1 MAQKQILRLIVGSA
15 LALPITLSAEGN
27 FFKDKLPSIIQNI
40 GNGFENGEGKEA
52 IEAEAQNYSLKVA
65 NDAIDTAEEN
75 ILNNTN
81 FTYLDFNV
89 GTDVFGI
96 SGSESQ
102 NKMEAMSVYRLYEN
116 ENIFLFNQTSAV
128 NFDSRT
134 TLNVGLGVRHIN
146 DAETLIVGGNS
157 FYDYELDS
165 EHKRLGFGIE
175 FITSVVEL
183 RANQYKAQTGQI
195 NHDGIDETTLDG
207 NDVKLVANMP
217 YFYSS
222 NLFFKHSE
230 FKDGVGYSTKADEW
244 GIKAEVVPNLVLGV
258 AQQKKSGRSAEII
271 ASLNYS
277 IPLGRRSKS
286 EKQKQ
291 DGVWTTKLKPIR
303 ESLYKP
309 VQRENRII
317 KKAIKLGVT
326 VSGY

>member
-1 MAQKQILRLIVGSA
+1 MIKNKTFKVVLASIVILP
-15 LALPITLSAEGN
+15 LALNAEES
-27 FFKDKLPSIIQNI
+27 FFKDKLPSIIKNI

-52 IEAEAQNYSLKVA
+52 VESEAQNYSLKVA

-81 FTYLDFNV
+81 FTYLDLNI

-146 DAETLIVGGNS
+146 EAETFIVGGNS

-175 FITSVVEL
+175 FLTSIVEL
-183 RANQYKAQTGQI
+183 RANQYKAQTGTI
-195 NHDGIDETTLDG
+195 IHDGIDETTLDG

-258 AQQKKSGRSAEII
+258 AQQKKKGRSAEII

-277 IPLGRRSKS
+277 ILIGGRSKF

>member
-1 MAQKQILRLIVGSA
+1 MIKNKIFKVLVASTLILP
-15 LALPITLSAEGN
+15 LALNAEES
-27 FFKDKLPSIIQNI
+27 FFKDKLPSIIKNI

-75 ILNNTN
+75 VLNNTN

-128 NFDSRT
+128 NFDNRT

-195 NHDGIDETTLDG
+195 NHDGIDETALDG
-207 NDVKLVANMP
+207 HDIKLTANMP

-222 NLFFKHSE
+222 NLFFKQSQFE
-230 FKDGVGYSTKADEW
+230 DNLGYSTKADEW

-277 IPLGRRSKS
+277 IPLGGRSKS

>member
-1 MAQKQILRLIVGSA
+1 MIKNKIFKMMVGSVLAVPIA
-15 LALPITLSAEGN
+15 LNAEES
-27 FFKDKLPSIIQNI
+27 FFKDRLPSLIKNI
-40 GNGFENGEGKEA
+40 GNGFEIGKPTEA
-52 IEAEAQNYSLKVA
+52 IESEVKDYTLELTNG
-65 NDAIDTAEEN
+65 AIDRSEKN
-75 ILNNTN
+75 IVENTN
-81 FTYLDFNV
+81 FTYLDFYI

-96 SGSESQ
+96 SGSDSKI
-102 NKMEAMSVYRLYEN
+102 KMEAMSVYRLYES
-116 ENIFLFNQTSAV
+116 ENLFLFNQTSAAI
-128 NFDSRT
+128 FDERN
-134 TLNVGLGVRHIN
+134 TLNLGFGARHIN
-146 DAETLIVGGNS
+146 DGETLIIGANS

-165 EHKRLGFGIE
+165 EHKRIGFGLE
-175 FITSVVEL
+175 FITSIFEL
-183 RANQYKAQTGQI
+183 RANQYIAETGEI
-195 NHDGIDETTLDG
+195 NHGGIDETTLDG
-207 NDVKLVANMP
+207 NDIKLVANMP

-244 GIKAEVVPNLVLGV
+244 GVKAEVAPNLVLGV
-258 AQQKKSGRSAEII
+258 AQQKKTGRSAEII

-277 IPLGRRSKS
+277 IPLGVRSKS

-303 ESLYKP
+303 ENLYKP